1 MADMTT
7 KILTVELNADSA
19 INGIINLNN
28 AIEQNTADMKAN
40 SKQIA
45 ENNKMMKDGK
55 GDVMQLTAQN
65 QKLAQ
70 ANVELEAKTKALKD
84 EKRILQKETQN
95 EIKMQTEE
103 EGSLRSLK
111 AELSKAT
118 AEFERLKRA
127 KRETGARGV
136 ELKTKI
142 NALTNEIKAAE
153 YETQR
158 YYRNV
163 GNYQSAILSAIG
175 LNGMWGQS
183 IMNIT
188 NITATSSTS
197 ISQSFST
204 IGTSA
209 KALGKS
215 LMALLT
221 NPVFLAIAGIAG
233 VGMAFKW
240 WYDYNSGLAE
250 ATRLT
255 REFFDV
261 TGEGLQHL
269 RDGIR
274 ATADTYGKDFK
285 DVLEAVDTIS
295 SHWGISAQEALD
307 TLNKGFAAGG
317 DLSGDMLD
325 KLERY
330 APALRDAGYNAKET
344 VALIAQTRQG
354 LFSEQGLEA
363 IRQAG
368 VRLRSMSESTKT
380 ALRGIGID
388 ADDMAKKL
396 SSKQMEMSD
405 AIKMVADGLKK
416 VGDNSQEAGDVMA
429 DVFGKAGKF
438 ASQDML
444 ELLGDIETNL
454 DIVKQKTGEWGEDMD
469 TLRQKDEE
477 LKEAISEL
485 FDVTGKGFEHSKTS
499 AEIFVK
505 DGLVR
510 VVNWV
515 QRGVTWFKNLWNSSK
530 LVRAGFA
537 YLVNVIHAVWMVAT
551 NAWRAILLGIKTV
564 GDAVV
569 ALSKTF
575 NAIKK
580 NIAQAFN
587 GLADIFYGI
596 AKANP
601 DKIAEG
607 WRKASQG
614 AAAAVTN
621 FAAGVKDTFS
631 SIGSNVKGTLIDIK
645 DQMVDTFNWSMDAM
659 EYRFDMGGGWGG
671 AESSWGGGSP
681 DRDPDPNRNPSGGSG
696 SGGSGGGSGSSADDQ
711 ANKLKAATEQLLNQ
725 AKQLEQKAMQEM
737 AKVSEEGINQYYD
750 MLERQLRE
758 KYAIL
763 GEKLNDMATAEG
775 QAFAKLL
782 EANEKARKKALIDL
796 RTSQANQLLQ
806 NQIDAE
812 RDAKKRFDLQMQQ
825 LDNQQK
831 AELEKVGDNE
841 ELKNSIIAK
850 YAQKR
855 KEMTDNFA
863 KQQLDSQQKFI
874 QEQIEGMKDDEESRM
889 MRYKLQ
895 SELLALQRQQELALY
910 EDNEEMKSAIQ
921 EKYLRQQEALDK
933 EYAEKSI
940 EIQQQKYEAIAA
952 VTGGL
957 GQLMGEFA
965 DDSKAAAVASK
976 VLALGEIMV
985 SQAVA
990 IANAVRAGSNA
1001 TNPWQMIAQIAASVT
1016 AVTVAMVQAF
1026 KSLNQAKFATGGY
1039 VRGAGTG
1046 TSDSIP
1052 VRVSNGE
1059 SIMNANTTAMFGG
1072 LLSSLNQLGGGVPI
1086 QVQQTATSVQG
1097 EDMLA
1102 RAFARGVAMLP
1113 NPVVSVEDINKGQ
1126 RQVEVMNERA
1136 TL

>member
-1 MADMTT
+1 MAENVE
-7 KILTVELNADSA
+7 KIISIQLNANSA
-19 INGIINLNN
+19 INGLKDLNAQMETN
-28 AIEQNTADMKAN
+28 RERMKELASAGQKGSAEYAKLEQH
-40 SKQIA
+40 
-45 ENNKMMKDGK
+45 
-55 GDVMQLTAQN
+55 
-65 QKLAQ
+65 
-70 ANVELEAKTKALKD
+70 TKALAQTKQY
-84 EKRILQKETQN
+84 LTKETQN
-95 EIKMQTEE
+95 EIKLQYEE
-103 EGSLRSLK
+103 EGSLRQLR

-118 AEFERLKRA
+118 KEFDQLSRAE
-127 KRETGARGV
+127 RENGIRGK
-136 ELKTKI
+136 ELKTQI
-142 NALTNEIKAAE
+142 NTLTNEIKAAE

-163 GNYQSAILSAIG
+163 GNYQSAILSAMG
-175 LNGMWGQS
+175 LNNQWISSFMSMGAA
-183 IMNIT
+183 T
-188 NITATSSTS
+188 TATGNTMKAAFAS
-197 ISQSFST
+197 I
-204 IGTSA
+204 GNSA
-209 KALGKS
+209 KALGSS

-221 NPVFLAIAGIAG
+221 NPVFLAVAGIAG
-233 VGMAFKW
+233 AGMAFKW

-261 TGEGLQHL
+261 TGNGLQHL

-285 DVLEAVDTIS
+285 EVLEAVDTIS
-295 SHWGISAQEALD
+295 SHWGVSAQEALD
-307 TLNKGFAAGG
+307 TINKGFAAGG
-317 DLSGDMLD
+317 DLSGDMLS

-330 APALRDAGYNAKET
+330 APALRDAGYSAKET

-354 LFSEQGLEA
+354 IFSEQGLEA
-363 IRQAG
+363 IKQAG
-368 VRLRSMSESTKT
+368 ARLRSMSESTKS

-396 SSKQMEMSD
+396 SSKQIEMSD
-405 AIKMVADGLKK
+405 AVKMVADGLKK
-416 VGDNSQEAGDVMA
+416 VSDNSQEAGDVMA
-429 DVFGKAGKF
+429 NVFGKSGKF

-469 TLRQKDEE
+469 MIRQKDEE
-477 LKEAISEL
+477 LKEAVADL
-485 FDVTGKGFEHSKTS
+485 FDVTGKGFEHSKAS
-499 AEIFVK
+499 ADIFVK
-505 DGLVR
+505 DGLIK

-537 YLVNVIHAVWMVAT
+537 YLVNVIHAMWMVAT

-659 EYRFDMGGGWGG
+659 DYRFDMGGGWGG

-681 DRDPDPNRNPSGGSG
+681 DRDPDPNRNPSGGG
-696 SGGSGGGSGSSADDQ
+696 SNGGGSNGRTSADEQ
-711 ANKLKAATEQLLNQ
+711 AQKLKAATEQLLNQ
-725 AKQLEQKAMQEM
+725 AKQLDQKAMQEM
-737 AKVSEEGINQYYD
+737 AKISEEGINAYYKS
-750 MLERQLRE
+750 LEKQLRD

-763 GEKLNDMATAEG
+763 GDKLDDMATAEG

-782 EANEKARKKALIDL
+782 AANKKAWEKALIDF
-796 RTSQANQLLQ
+796 RTAQANQLLQ

-812 RDAKKRFDLQMQQ
+812 RDAKRRFDLQMQQ

-831 AELEKVGDNE
+831 AELDKIGDNE

-863 KQQLDSQQKFI
+863 KQQLDDLAKLTQMQL
-874 QEQIEGMKDDEESRM
+874 EGLEEDEESRM
-889 MRYKLQ
+889 MKYKIQ
-895 SELLALQRQQELALY
+895 SELLALQRQQELAQF
-910 EDNEEMKSAIQ
+910 EDNEAMQLAIK
-921 EKYLRQQEALDK
+921 EKYLRLQEALDK

-940 EIQQQKYEAIAA
+940 EIQQHKYEAIAA

-1039 VRGAGTG
+1039 VKGAGTS

-1086 QVQQTATSVQG
+1086 QVQQTATAVQG